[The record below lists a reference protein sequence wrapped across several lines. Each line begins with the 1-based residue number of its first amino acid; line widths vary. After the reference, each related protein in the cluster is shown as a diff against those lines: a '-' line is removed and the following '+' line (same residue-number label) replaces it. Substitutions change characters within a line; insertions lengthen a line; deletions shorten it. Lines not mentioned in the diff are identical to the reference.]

1 MLTLLLLICFCS
13 VFFKLFGFAIR
24 AAWGIGKMIFFFAF
38 LPLFII
44 GFLIAGI
51 INVVI
56 PVLVIMGIV
65 CLVKS
70 LAVAN

>member
-1 MLTLLLLICFCS
+1 MLTLVLLICCFS

-44 GFLIAGI
+44 GLIIAGI
-51 INVVI
+51 VNIVI

-70 LAVAN
+70 FVTA

>member
-1 MLTLLLLICFCS
+1 MLALLLLICSCV

-56 PVLVIMGIV
+56 PVLVIVGIA
-65 CLVKS
+65 CLIKS
-70 LAVAN
+70 LVAAN